1 MECVFLD
8 PTAEPG
14 VPVVPY
20 DLTAQLSTPGATVGL
35 LANSFPD
42 SAAFLERLGRRLRTD
57 LPGLRFRSYDKGSAA
72 HAGEQMDATTAA
84 AIRNECLAVVTAYGH

>member
-20 DLTAQLSTPGATVGL
+20 ELAVRLDAPGTTVGL

-42 SAAFLERLGRRLRTD
+42 SAAFLERLGRHLAAD
-57 LPGLRFRSYDKGSAA
+57 VPGLSFRSYDKGSAA
-72 HAGEQMDATTAA
+72 HAGETIETASAA